1 MKQIYFNG
9 KVYSGSLPLSEAFV
23 VENGKFSYC
32 GDNESAKALACD
44 GDELIDLQGKFVCPG
59 FNDSHMHLLNYG
71 NTMEQCDLSGA
82 ATSSLAALQQAM
94 GE

>member
-32 GDNESAKALACD
+32 GDNESAKALTCD
-44 GDELIDLQGKFVCPG
+44 GDELIDLQGKC
-59 FNDSHMHLLNYG
+59 
-71 NTMEQCDLSGA
+71 E
-82 ATSSLAALQQAM
+82 
-94 GE
+94 